1 MHAHAWYWLLV
12 MWVCR
17 TISVCVCVLG
27 KGLRGHVSQAIPGEW
42 ALLPGLGAP
51 WTKMK
56 MTPPVAHGQ
65 YLVLLLGRGLATPSL
80 QLHMQFLLLLLLLP
94 LPAPT
99 HHPHVVECHGGG
111 LTS

>member
-1 MHAHAWYWLLV
+1 M
-12 MWVCR
+12 
-17 TISVCVCVLG
+17 
-27 KGLRGHVSQAIPGEW
+27 SQAIPGEW
-42 ALLPGLGAP
+42 ALLPALGAP
-51 WTKMK
+51 WTEMK
-56 MTPPVAHGQ
+56 MSLPVAHGQ

-80 QLHMQFLLLLLLLP
+80 QLRVQFLLLLLLP